1 MQAAN
6 GIMTAIGRL
15 AEWFKAAVLKTA
27 DLKGS
32 VSSNLTP
39 SAIYI
44 ASMRLSRHFVF
55 LPMFLPRIIF

>member
-1 MQAAN
+1 MLPAN
-6 GIMTAIGRL
+6 GIMAAIGGL

-39 SAIYI
+39 SAI
-44 ASMRLSRHFVF
+44 
-55 LPMFLPRIIF
+55 